1 MNYPHILEQ
10 VSQEAAALAGTG
22 RVASYIPELAKVPPE
37 RFGMALVTLDG
48 QVFSTGDAAER
59 FSVQSISKVF
69 LLALAIRLV
78 GEKLFER
85 VGKEP
90 SGNPFNS
97 LVQLEYEHGIPRNPF
112 INAGALVMTD
122 VLLEHLPDAKAAVL
136 DFARLLSGSPEV
148 DYDYAVAASER
159 ATGFTNIALANFLKA
174 HGNLHHPVEQ
184 VVDAY
189 FHHCSLRMSCL
200 ELARSFLFLANHGI
214 LPHSTS
220 QPVNQLTNQ
229 PINQSTNQPVNQS
242 TSQPTRLL
250 SVSQTKRLNAV
261 MLTCGFYDEAGEF
274 AFRVGLPGKSGV
286 GGGIAAIMPGRW
298 AAAVW
303 SPEINRF
310 GNSVRGM
317 KALELLTTLTGE
329 SIF

>member
-1 MNYPHILEQ
+1 MPEPNKIMDYQHILET
-10 VSQEAAALAGTG
+10 VAQEAASLAGTG
-22 RVASYIPELAKVPPE
+22 QVAGYIPELAKVPPE
-37 RFGMALVTLDG
+37 RFGMALITLDG
-48 QVFSTGDAAER
+48 QVYATGDAAEQ

-69 LLALAIRLV
+69 LLALAIRSV
-78 GEKLFER
+78 GEELFKR

-112 INAGALVMTD
+112 INAGALVVTD

-136 DFARLLSGSPEV
+136 DFAQRLSGSPAV
-148 DYDYAVAASER
+148 QYDAAVAASER
-159 ATGFTNIALANFLKA
+159 ATGFTNLALAHFLKA
-174 HGNLHHPVEQ
+174 HGNLTHPVEQ

-200 ELARSFLFLANHGI
+200 ELAQAFLFLANHGI
-214 LPHSTS
+214 LPDTGE
-220 QPVNQLTNQ
+220 
-229 PINQSTNQPVNQS
+229 
-242 TSQPTRLL
+242 RLL
-250 SVSQTKRLNAV
+250 TISQTKRLSAIL
-261 MLTCGFYDEAGEF
+261 LTCGFYDEAGEF

-303 SPEINRF
+303 SPEINRY

-317 KALELLTTLTGE
+317 KALESLTTLTGE
-329 SIF
+329 SVF

>member
-1 MNYPHILEQ
+1 MDYQAILER
-10 VSQEAAALAGTG
+10 VTLETADLSGTG
-22 RVASYIPELAKVPPE
+22 AVASYIPELAKVPAD
-37 RFGMALVTLDG
+37 RFGMALADVQG
-48 QVFSTGDAAER
+48 GMHATGDAAER

-69 LLALAIRLV
+69 LLTLAIRLV

-97 LVQLEYEHGIPRNPF
+97 LVQLEYERGIPRNPF
-112 INAGALVMTD
+112 INAGALVVTD
-122 VLLEHLPDAKAAVL
+122 VLIEHLPDAKAAVL
-136 DFARLLSGSPEV
+136 DFARQLSGSPDLE
-148 DYDYAVAASER
+148 YDLAVAASER
-159 ATGFTNIALANFLKA
+159 QTGFINIALANYLKA
-174 HGNLHHPVEQ
+174 NGNLRHSVEQ

-189 FHHCSLRMSCL
+189 FHHCSLSMSCL

-214 LPHSTS
+214 EPGTGE
-220 QPVNQLTNQ
+220 
-229 PINQSTNQPVNQS
+229 
-242 TSQPTRLL
+242 RLL

-298 AAAVW
+298 AAAIW
-303 SPEINRF
+303 GPGINEC
-310 GNSVRGM
+310 GNSIRGM

>member
-1 MNYPHILEQ
+1 MNYQHILEQ
-10 VSQEAAALAGTG
+10 VSQEAAALAGSG

-48 QVFSTGDAAER
+48 QAFSIGDAAER

-136 DFARLLSGSPEV
+136 DFARMLSGSSEV

-174 HGNLHHPVEQ
+174 QGNLHHPVEQ

-189 FHHCSLRMSCL
+189 FHHCSLSMSCL

-214 LPHSTS
+214 LPHPTS
-220 QPVNQLTNQ
+220 QL
-229 PINQSTNQPVNQS
+229 INQSTNQP
-242 TSQPTRLL
+242 TRLL
-250 SVSQTKRLNAV
+250 SISQTKRLNAV

-286 GGGIAAIMPGRW
+286 GGGIAAIMPGHW

>member
-1 MNYPHILEQ
+1 MNYQHILEQ
-10 VSQEAAALAGTG
+10 VSQAAASLAGMG
-22 RVASYIPELAKVPPE
+22 RVASYIPELAKVPAE

-48 QVFSTGDAAER
+48 QIFSTGDASER

-78 GEKLFER
+78 GENLFER

-136 DFARLLSGSPEV
+136 DFARMLCGNPDV
-148 DYDYAVAASER
+148 DYDLAVAASER

-214 LPHSTS
+214 LP
-220 QPVNQLTNQ
+220 
-229 PINQSTNQPVNQS
+229 PINQSASQPVNQS
-242 TSQPTRLL
+242 TNQPTRLL

-261 MLTCGFYDEAGEF
+261 MLTSGFYDEAGEF

-303 SPEINRF
+303 SPEINHF
-310 GNSVRGM
+310 GNSVRGV

>member
-1 MNYPHILEQ
+1 MNYQHILEQ
-10 VSQEAAALAGTG
+10 VSQEASALAGEG
-22 RVASYIPELAKVPPE
+22 NVASYIPELAKVPPE

-48 QVFSTGDAAER
+48 QVFSTGDASER

-69 LLALAIRLV
+69 LLALAIRQV

-136 DFARLLSGSPEV
+136 DFARLLSGSSEV

-189 FHHCSLRMSCL
+189 FHHCSLSMSCL

-214 LPHSTS
+214 LPHPTS
-220 QPVNQLTNQ
+220 Q
-229 PINQSTNQPVNQS
+229 PINQSTNQPANQS
-242 TSQPTRLL
+242 TNQPARLL

-286 GGGIAAIMPGRW
+286 GGGIAAIMPGHW

>member
-1 MNYPHILEQ
+1 MDYQIILERIA
-10 VSQEAAALAGTG
+10 QETADLAGTG
-22 RVASYIPELAKVPPE
+22 KVASYIPELAKVPSD
-37 RFGMALVTLDG
+37 RFGMALTGVKGG
-48 QVFSTGDAAER
+48 QHTTGDATER

-69 LLALAIRLV
+69 LLTLAIRLV

-112 INAGALVMTD
+112 INAGALVVTD
-122 VLLEHLPDAKAAVL
+122 VLLEHLPDAKKAVL
-136 DFARLLSGSPEV
+136 DFVRRLSGSADLE
-148 DYDYAVAASER
+148 YDLAVAASER
-159 ATGFTNIALANFLKA
+159 QTGFTNIALANYLKA
-174 HGNLHHPVEQ
+174 NGNLRHSVEQ

-189 FHHCSLRMSCL
+189 FLHCSLSMSCL
-200 ELARSFLFLANHGI
+200 ELSRSLLFLANYGVI
-214 LPHSTS
+214 PDTS
-220 QPVNQLTNQ
+220 E
-229 PINQSTNQPVNQS
+229 
-242 TSQPTRLL
+242 RLL
-250 SVSQTKRLNAV
+250 SISQTKRLNAV

-286 GGGIAAIMPGRW
+286 GGGIAAVMPGRW

-303 SPEINRF
+303 GPEINDC

-317 KALELLTTLTGE
+317 KALELLTTWTEE

>member
-1 MNYPHILEQ
+1 MNYQHILEQ
-10 VSQEAAALAGTG
+10 VSQEAAELAGTS

-136 DFARLLSGSPEV
+136 DFARLLSGSSGV
-148 DYDYAVAASER
+148 DYDLAVADSER
-159 ATGFTNIALANFLKA
+159 DTGFTNIALANFLKA

-200 ELARSFLFLANHGI
+200 ELARAFLFLANHGV
-214 LPHSTS
+214 LPNTGE
-220 QPVNQLTNQ
+220 
-229 PINQSTNQPVNQS
+229 
-242 TSQPTRLL
+242 RLL
-250 SVSQTKRLNAV
+250 SISRTKRLNAV

>member
-1 MNYPHILEQ
+1 MHYQSILET
-10 VSQEAAALAGTG
+10 VAEAAAPLAGTG
-22 RVASYIPELAKVPPE
+22 RVAAYIPELAKIPPD
-37 RFGMALVTLDG
+37 RFGMALTTLDG
-48 QVFSTGDAAER
+48 QVYATGDAEER

-69 LLALAIRLV
+69 LLALAIQAV
-78 GEKLFER
+78 GERLFER

-112 INAGALVMTD
+112 INAGALVVTD

-136 DFARLLSGSPEV
+136 DFARRLSGSPDV
-148 DYDYAVAASER
+148 HYDAAVAASEQ
-159 ATGFTNIALANFLKA
+159 ATGYTNLALAHFLKA

-200 ELARSFLFLANHGI
+200 ELARAFLFLANHGV
-214 LPHSTS
+214 LPDTGE
-220 QPVNQLTNQ
+220 
-229 PINQSTNQPVNQS
+229 
-242 TSQPTRLL
+242 RLL
-250 SVSQTKRLNAV
+250 TVSQTKRLNAIL
-261 MLTCGFYDEAGEF
+261 LTCGFYDEAGEF

-298 AAAVW
+298 ATAVW

-317 KALELLTTLTGE
+317 KALELLTTATGE